1 MICGRREDAL
11 RYRGLCPALDRA
23 LEYIFREDF
32 SGQVT
37 GRHTLDTWLRYN
49 LVETRT
55 KYPEDTFWEAHR
67 KNIDIHYVL
76 EGSERIQ
83 VSHIL
88 QMSETEPYQPG
99 TDAAKYAGR
108 AGVELR
114 LEPGWFAIC
123 FPEDV
128 HRALV
133 CTGGPEDLR
142 KVIFKASLE
151 A

>member
-1 MICGRREDAL
+1 MICGKREDAL

-32 SGQVT
+32 SGQT
-37 GRHTLDTWLRYN
+37 PGRHTLDAWLRYN

-55 KYPEDTFWEAHR
+55 KRLEDTFWEAHR
-67 KNIDIHYVL
+67 KNLDIHYVL
-76 EGSERIQ
+76 EGTERIQ
-83 VSHIL
+83 ISHIG
-88 QMSETEPYQPG
+88 QMLETEPYQLG
-99 TDAAKYAGR
+99 TDGARYAGE
-108 AGVELR
+108 AGLELR
-114 LEPGWFAIC
+114 LEPGWFAVC

-133 CTGGPEDLR
+133 CGGEPEELR
-142 KVIFKASLE
+142 KVIFKARLE